1 LWAIY
6 RASWRLSTTSW
17 TTRTVGEITKAIEE
31 HGKYLFKNQLL
42 EKQQYFQENSRMSFV
57 LVGVIDVG
65 QEFNLVPEML
75 LLPRVGRNIGI
86 VDKQA
91 YSTTIL
97 PSDKDQYW

>member
-1 LWAIY
+1 
-6 RASWRLSTTSW
+6 
-17 TTRTVGEITKAIEE
+17 
-31 HGKYLFKNQLL
+31 
-42 EKQQYFQENSRMSFV
+42 MSFV

-86 VDKQA
+86 VDKRA

-97 PSDKDQYW
+97 LSDKDQYW